1 MKCLCGV
8 CVCVR
13 NSFKQKRSKEGLFI
27 FSKIFVW
34 QFVEC
39 RDLVW
44 DFSDTVASK
53 QFYYM
58 SIRSGRYT
66 VKLEL

>member
-1 MKCLCGV
+1 MKCLCG
-8 CVCVR
+8 VCVR

-34 QFVEC
+34 QLVEC

-53 QFYYM
+53 HFYYM